1 MMKRLF
7 CLTIK
12 TFTMKTIN
20 IFKIVAVFLY
30 IGMFTACVQDD
41 DYSVPTD
48 LGVTEN
54 LKLQELLGNSEY
66 TELTIAELKNQFSTG
81 AANQILSKVYVKG
94 YVVSSDE
101 SGNFYKEFYIQ
112 DDPTNPTAG
121 IKIVLNMSD
130 TFAKYNFGREV
141 YINLEG
147 LFVGETN
154 SYDGVI
160 ALGGSED
167 GSEIG
172 SISVN
177 QIINQVFRSKNTMTI
192 SPLPINVA
200 LVNNTHVGMFIQLDN
215 MEFTASLEGESYVN
229 SDDSFDS
236 PRIMQSCE
244 GIGYKNFIL
253 ETSTFADF
261 KNFILPTGNG
271 VISGMITK
279 DYDGDN
285 IVMALN
291 SPNDVDFSSERC
303 TPLDTSLFTTVFEED
318 FETANDNSNLDIP
331 NWTNFAEA
339 GGELW
344 TEQVSSGLKF
354 AEFSC
359 ASTGDASNIGWL
371 VSPGIDM
378 DAQTSEFLDFQTA
391 KKSITS
397 NFNKIEVFV
406 STDYDGAD
414 VLAATWEPISANLV
428 TMGDSSSVFVN
439 SGFIDVS
446 SYIGTLYVA
455 FKVTGAGTDPLL
467 DGTYRVDNVRV
478 LGM

>member
-1 MMKRLF
+1 MKLLFRLNYK
-7 CLTIK
+7 TI
-12 TFTMKTIN
+12 TMKTIN
-20 IFKIVAVFLY
+20 IIKTVAVFLFLGVF
-30 IGMFTACVQDD
+30 IACVQDD
-41 DYSVPTD
+41 DFSVPTD

-54 LKLQELLGNSEY
+54 LKLQELLGNPEY
-66 TELTIAELKNQFSTG
+66 TELSITELKNQFSTG
-81 AANQILSKVYVKG
+81 GANQILSKVYVKG

-121 IKIVLNMSD
+121 IKVVLNMSD
-130 TFAKYNFGREV
+130 TFTKFNFGREV

-147 LFVGETN
+147 LFIGETN
-154 SYDGVI
+154 SYDGVV
-160 ALGGSED
+160 ALGGSAD

-177 QIINQVFRSKNTMTI
+177 QIINQVFRSENTMAI
-192 SPLPINVA
+192 SPLPVNVA
-200 LVNNTHVGMFIQLDN
+200 LVNNAHVGVFVQLDN
-215 MEFTASLEGESYVN
+215 MEFTASLAGESYVD

-253 ETSTFADF
+253 ESSTFADF

-271 VISGMITK
+271 TIAGIITK

-291 SPNDVDFSSERC
+291 NTNDVDFSAARC
-303 TPLDTSLFTTVFEED
+303 TPLDTNLFTTVFEED
-318 FETANDNSNLDIP
+318 FETANDNSDLDIP

-344 TEQVSSGLKF
+344 TEQVSSGLKY
-354 AEFSC
+354 AEFKCSG
-359 ASTGDASNIGWL
+359 TGDASNIGWL

-378 DAQTSEFLDFQTA
+378 DAQTTEFLDFQTA
-391 KKSITS
+391 KSSIAS
-397 NFNKIEVFV
+397 SFNSIEVFV
-406 STDYDGAD
+406 STDYDGAN
-414 VLAATWEPISANLV
+414 VLAATWDSINANLV
-428 TMGDSSSVFVN
+428 TMGDSSNVFVN
-439 SGFIDVS
+439 SGFIDIS
-446 SYIGTLYVA
+446 SYTGTLYVA

>member
-1 MMKRLF
+1 
-7 CLTIK
+7 
-12 TFTMKTIN
+12 MKTIN
-20 IFKIVAVFLY
+20 IIKVAAIFLFV
-30 IGMFTACVQDD
+30 GVFTACVQDD
-41 DYSVPTD
+41 DFSVPTD

-54 LKLQELLGNSEY
+54 LKLQELLGNPEY
-66 TELTIAELKNQFSTG
+66 TELSMTELKNQFSSG
-81 AANQILSKVYVKG
+81 GANQILSKVYVKG

-112 DDPTNPTAG
+112 DAPTNPTAG
-121 IKIVLNMSD
+121 IKVVLNMSD
-130 TFAKYNFGREV
+130 TFTKFNFGREV

-147 LFVGETN
+147 LFIGETN
-154 SYDGVI
+154 SYDGIV
-160 ALGGSED
+160 ALGGSEN
-167 GSEIG
+167 GSEIE

-177 QIINQVFRSKNTMTI
+177 QIINQVFRSENTMTI
-192 SPLPINVA
+192 SPLPVNVA
-200 LVNNTHVGMFIQLDN
+200 LVNNAHVGMFVQLDN
-215 MEFTASLEGESYVN
+215 MEFTASLAGESYVDSN
-229 SDDSFDS
+229 DDFDS

-253 ETSTFADF
+253 ESSTFADF

-271 VISGMITK
+271 VISGIITK

-291 SPNDVDFSSERC
+291 SPDDVDFNSDRC
-303 TPLDTSLFTTVFEED
+303 IPLDTSLFTTVFEED

-378 DAQTSEFLDFQTA
+378 DTQTSEFLDFQTA
-391 KKSITS
+391 KKSISS

-406 STDYDGAD
+406 SSDFDGSD
-414 VLAATWEPISANLV
+414 VLGATWVPINANLV
-428 TMGDSSSVFVN
+428 TMGDSSNVFVN
-439 SGFIDVS
+439 SGFVDIS
-446 SYIGTLYVA
+446 SYIGVLHVA

>member
-1 MMKRLF
+1 
-7 CLTIK
+7 
-12 TFTMKTIN
+12 MKTIN
-20 IFKIVAVFLY
+20 IIKIAAIFIFVGV
-30 IGMFTACVQDD
+30 FTACVQDD
-41 DYSVPTD
+41 DFSVPTD
-48 LGVTEN
+48 LGVIEN
-54 LKLQELLGNSEY
+54 LKLQELLNNSEY
-66 TELTIAELKNQFSTG
+66 TEISIAELKNQFSTG
-81 AANQILSKVYVKG
+81 GANEILSKVYVKG

-101 SGNFYKEFYIQ
+101 SGNYYKEFYIQ
-112 DDPTNPTAG
+112 DDPTSPTVG
-121 IKIVLNMSD
+121 IKVVLNMSD
-130 TFAKYNFGREV
+130 TFTKFNFGREV
-141 YINLEG
+141 YIKLDG
-147 LFVGETN
+147 LFIGETN

-177 QIINQVFRSKNTMTI
+177 QIINQVFRSKNTMVIT
-192 SPLPINVA
+192 PLPVNVA
-200 LVNNTHVGMFIQLDN
+200 LVNNAHIGMFVQLDN

-229 SDDSFDS
+229 ADDSFDS

-271 VISGMITK
+271 TIAGIITK

-291 SPNDVDFSSERC
+291 STNDVNFNSERC
-303 TPLDTSLFTTVFEED
+303 IPLDASLFNTVFVED

-354 AEFSC
+354 SEFNCSG
-359 ASTGDASNIGWL
+359 TGDATNIGWL

-397 NFNKIEVFV
+397 NFNSIEVFV
-406 STDYDGAD
+406 STDYNGVD
-414 VLAATWEPISANLV
+414 VLAATWDSINANLV
-428 TMGDSSSVFVN
+428 TMSDSSNVFVN
-439 SGFIDVS
+439 SGFIDIS
-446 SYIGTLYVA
+446 TYTGTLYVA
-455 FKVTGAGTDPLL
+455 FKVIGSGTDPLL